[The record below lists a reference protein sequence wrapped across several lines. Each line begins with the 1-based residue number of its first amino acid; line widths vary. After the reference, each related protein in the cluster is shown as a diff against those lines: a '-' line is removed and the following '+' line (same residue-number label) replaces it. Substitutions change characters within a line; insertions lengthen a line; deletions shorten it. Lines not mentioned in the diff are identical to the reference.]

1 LREAEL
7 PPSTDGQWSG
17 ATRFNINPTTIDD
30 GFGITMPDTRGL
42 FVLHAV
48 LLHTGKILCFSGHVE
63 VSMYAPLYYLFD
75 PKTPGALLSPVAF
88 PGRPDMFCCHYVQLA
103 DGRILA
109 AGGSEHDMH
118 DAAAPGGVA
127 YQGSTGSK
135 TIAIFDPVTESWT
148 LSRTGGTTN
157 ELSQGRWYPTLVLLA
172 DGRVAVFSGRREH
185 SFVPPPDPPNPFPPS
200 IADEVEILSP
210 PDYGSATLAGATKKL
225 PIYPGLHLAKNG
237 RIYFTHTCW
246 GQEMPNP
253 DTASILIPK
262 GATSASWTEY
272 PGKKPPDPRR
282 EEGMSVPLPAVQDG
296 KILVIGG
303 SRAMKSAALGGI
315 GVFEGGLPRAADAFD
330 HIENAA
336 DPRSANILDTNA
348 DPPNWSSAG
357 TMAFGRINGH
367 CVLLPDATVF
377 VCGGHDNYK
386 WLSAPATHPSLDAE
400 IFKEGV
406 GFRTVAKMT
415 DPRMYHSVAM
425 LLPDGRVFTAGGAD
439 ANHDEPT
446 LDPYPAGWNPER
458 KYGLHMALNSKTFEF
473 YKPPYMHNGPRPV
486 LTDVTRNGT
495 TTRRIEYGQ
504 SFVVTTPQAASID
517 KVVFMRPAACTHHT
531 DTEQRYVRL
540 EFTKGTN
547 LLNVTAVNDANVAP
561 PGYYMLW
568 IVDAGGLPCQEALF
582 VQLVPKVGQG
592 GGGTTCA
599 VATACLGSP
608 LNPSVTYLQQL
619 REEVGDSTATGRK
632 FIATVNKI
640 YGTFSPRLAAWLAR
654 NPIARDAVRDL
665 AVRPVIAVVAAC
677 DRTAARVP
685 RFRQPLLIGLFSAAA
700 GAGVLAAPAIALTI
714 AAEILI
720 WRMRGHADAHSGP
733 GSKE

>member
-1 LREAEL
+1 M

-75 PKTPGALLSPVAF
+75 PKTPGALLSPIAF
-88 PGRPDMFCCHYVQLA
+88 PGRPDLFCCHYVQLP

-109 AGGSEHDMH
+109 AGGSEHDTHM
-118 DAAAPGGVA
+118 GGMVQ

-135 TIAIFDPVTESWT
+135 TIAIFDPVAEAWT
-148 LSRTGGTTN
+148 LSRTGGVTH
-157 ELSQGRWYPTLVLLA
+157 ELSQGRWYPTLVLLP
-172 DGRVAVFSGRREH
+172 DGRVAVFSGRRENA
-185 SFVPPPDPPNPFPPS
+185 FVPPPASPDNPDRAS
-200 IADEVEILSP
+200 IADEVEILTP
-210 PDYGSATLAGATKKL
+210 PDYQSTALGGATKNL

-262 GATSASWTEY
+262 NATSASWTPY
-272 PGKKPPDPRR
+272 PGLKPPNPRR

-296 KILVIGG
+296 KILVVGG
-303 SRAMKSAALGGI
+303 SKALKSGSGGI
-315 GVFEGGLPRAADAFD
+315 GVFEGPSPHGPNAFD
-330 HIENAA
+330 HIENSA
-336 DPRSANILDTNA
+336 DPRSANILDTNT
-348 DPPNWSSAG
+348 DPPTWSSAG
-357 TMAFGRINGH
+357 STAFGRINGH
-367 CVLLPDATVF
+367 CVLLPDATV
-377 VCGGHDNYK
+377 VICGGHDNYK
-386 WLSAPATHPSLDAE
+386 WLAKVPAAPGDPVTQPSLDAE

-406 GFRTVAKMT
+406 GFRTVARMT

-473 YKPPYMHNGPRPV
+473 YEPPYMHNGPRPV

-540 EFTKGTN
+540 DFTKGTN
-547 LLNVTAVNDANVAP
+547 LLNVTAVNDANLAP

-568 IVDAGGLPCQEALF
+568 IVDAAGLPCQEALF

-599 VATACLGSP
+599 VATACMGSP
-608 LNPSVTYLQQL
+608 LDPRVLYLQTL
-619 REEVGDSTATGRK
+619 RQEVRDATSSGRK
-632 FIATVNKI
+632 FMDAVNRI
-640 YGTFSPRLAAWLAR
+640 YGAFSPSLALWLTR
-654 NPIARDAVRDL
+654 NPIARDTVRDL
-665 AVRPVIAVVAAC
+665 VVRPVIAVVAAC
-677 DRTAARVP
+677 DRTAARAP
-685 RFRQPLLIGLFSAAA
+685 RFRQSVLMGLFSAAA
-700 GAGVLAAPAIALTI
+700 VVGVLTAPVIAISVAAKVLV
-714 AAEILI
+714 
-720 WRMRGHADAHSGP
+720 RRVRGNTDAHSEP
-733 GSKE
+733 RVKE